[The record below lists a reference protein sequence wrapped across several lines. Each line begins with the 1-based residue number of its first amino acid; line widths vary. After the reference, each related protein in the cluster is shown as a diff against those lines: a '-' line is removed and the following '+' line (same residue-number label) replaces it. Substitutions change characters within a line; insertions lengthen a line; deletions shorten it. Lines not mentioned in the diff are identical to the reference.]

1 MLSHRNNK
9 TCMCVV
15 SSISHDWVPWDR
27 CSPCSSAVVSE
38 VFGESIL
45 EERESR
51 LPWVYIEEEF
61 VLEAS
66 DVVDW
71 ISSISTV

>member
-1 MLSHRNNK
+1 M
-9 TCMCVV
+9 
-15 SSISHDWVPWDR
+15 
-27 CSPCSSAVVSE
+27 VSE